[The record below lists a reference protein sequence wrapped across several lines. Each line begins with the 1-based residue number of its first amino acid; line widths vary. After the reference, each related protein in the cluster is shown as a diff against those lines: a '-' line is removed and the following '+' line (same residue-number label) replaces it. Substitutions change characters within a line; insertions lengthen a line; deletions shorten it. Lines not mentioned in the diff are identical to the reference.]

1 MKKLNVIIVLLM
13 LSSVSL
19 MAQHQIN
26 SFFNKNGTVRLETQE
41 LIDSSDSLASVFH
54 RADDVIWSRVVYRII
69 DMRYKQNLQLYF
81 PTNADDPQYNN
92 LLKVICLAIID
103 GMPVYAKPNYV
114 DITPHFEFDPM
125 DKPSMVGMLNN
136 DLNGEIP
143 QEEGGLAGY
152 DQLLINYDSI
162 EDVMTFQTHSFEP
175 YVRNQ
180 YKYLLQEIVF
190 FDKHYSRLY
199 TKIIG
204 IAPLFM
210 NSYEVSEDTPI
221 HEALYLS
228 IRFWILYDD
237 LRPYLAR
244 QYVIPQANDTK
255 RVTFEQFFAQKLYS
269 SYLIGDSNMYSRMF
283 AQYATKAASGALI
296 DKRRELLTG
305 SGGEEEEEGGE
316 ETEEGGEEE
325 GAEEG
330 AEEGGEEGEAEVTPE
345 DTYNKALKAR
355 IEKELKREQARVQ
368 KELMDFEQD
377 LWEY

>member
-1 MKKLNVIIVLLM
+1 
-13 LSSVSL
+13 
-19 MAQHQIN
+19 
-26 SFFNKNGTVRLETQE
+26 
-41 LIDSSDSLASVFH
+41 
-54 RADDVIWSRVVYRII
+54 
-69 DMRYKQNLQLYF
+69 
-81 PTNADDPQYNN
+81 
-92 LLKVICLAIID
+92 
-103 GMPVYAKPNYV
+103 
-114 DITPHFEFDPM
+114 
-125 DKPSMVGMLNN
+125 
-136 DLNGEIP
+136 
-143 QEEGGLAGY
+143 
-152 DQLLINYDSI
+152 
-162 EDVMTFQTHSFEP
+162 
-175 YVRNQ
+175 
-180 YKYLLQEIVF
+180 
-190 FDKHYSRLY
+190 
-199 TKIIG
+199 
-204 IAPLFM
+204 M

>member
-1 MKKLNVIIVLLM
+1 MKKLNVLIALLFI
-13 LSSVSL
+13 SSVSL

-26 SFFNKNGTVRLETQE
+26 SFFNRNGTVRLETQE

-92 LLKVICLAIID
+92 LLKVICMAIID
-103 GMPVYAKPNYV
+103 GMPVYAKPNYT
-114 DITPHFEFDPM
+114 DITPHFEFEPM

-143 QEEGGLAGY
+143 QEEGGLAAY

-162 EDVMTFQTHSFEP
+162 EDVMSFNAHSFEP

-180 YKYLLQEIVF
+180 FKYLIQEIVF

-204 IAPLFM
+204 IAPLFV
-210 NSYEVSEDTPI
+210 NSYEISDDTPI
-221 HEALYLS
+221 HEALYLN

-283 AQYATKAASGALI
+283 AQYATKAADGALI
-296 DKRRELLTG
+296 DRRREMMSG
-305 SGGEEEEEGGE
+305 GAGEEGEEEGEEGEEVEEGEEGEEGGGEEEE
-316 ETEEGGEEE
+316 
-325 GAEEG
+325 
-330 AEEGGEEGEAEVTPE
+330 VTPE
-345 DTYNKALKAR
+345 SIYNKALKAR